1 MQIVLDKIAKNG
13 KKDNELILK
22 SEHKFKSKKNNAFN
36 EEFNQIALSANDDK
50 EIQSIDSIET
60 YAYGTSK
67 DLVCKRNKSNVTI

>member
-13 KKDNELILK
+13 KKDYKLILK
-22 SEHKFKSKKNNAFN
+22 SEHKFKSKKNNVFN

-60 YAYGTSK
+60 YAYERAKIQYVKEINQT
-67 DLVCKRNKSNVTI
+67 